1 MSTTT
6 NKQLSFETSL
16 NWLSADR
23 GILHAH
29 HVNGPIYVAAPE
41 QFGGTGKEWSP
52 EHLLLGAVASCFMST
67 FITFAK
73 KQGLEFRHFEC
84 RASGQV
90 EIVQGKYKFSA
101 IHVISVTYIH
111 SETIR
116 EKAMAVIGKT
126 QAYCLISNSINA
138 AITYDSQVLLA
149 AHLVP
154 AN

>member
-16 NWLSADR
+16 NWLSGDR

-29 HVNGPIYVAAPE
+29 RVNGPIYVATPE
-41 QFGGTGKEWSP
+41 QLGGGGKEWSP
-52 EHLLLGAVASCFMST
+52 EHLLLGAVAGCFMST
-67 FITFAK
+67 FIAFAK
-73 KQGLEFRHFEC
+73 KQALEFRHFEC

-101 IHVISVTYIH
+101 IHIISVTYIH
-111 SETIR
+111 SEVMR
-116 EKAMAVIGKT
+116 EKANAVIDKT

-138 AITYDSQVLLA
+138 AITYDSQVLTA
-149 AHLVP
+149 SHLVP
-154 AN
+154 VS